1 MVSELKQRSSATK
14 SALKK
19 KPSESSK
26 QNVSDVPDEKK
37 TANSKEAGKKK
48 FGPIGIK
55 KEDQLWSRAVL
66 MTGVLVIVIVMK
78 WKKTN
83 EITWVSQQETVAKVK
98 QPLIC
103 STAFHDEINKFEGCA
118 IKQCG
123 RFVMDGLFQEDQ
135 LNTLLGIFKKG
146 LQFGHSSGGASILD
160 LHSGALSKGERFIN
174 IFTNPET
181 KNIWSETELASY
193 IDAKETIRRAVIENF
208 GLQLEAIHLTSP
220 TFFSRMTD
228 NPAKTV
234 HDEYWHPHVDKETY
248 ETFHFTSLLYLSDY
262 GSEFQGGRFV
272 FVDGDHMNR
281 TVEPRKGRVSMFTS
295 GGENLHYVEKVTQGT
310 RYAITIAFTCD
321 AQHAIPD
328 PHVRN

>member
-83 EITWVSQQETVAKVK
+83 EITWVSQQEMVAKVK

-103 STAFHDEINKFEGCA
+103 STAFHDEINKFEG
-118 IKQCG
+118 
-123 RFVMDGLFQEDQ
+123 
-135 LNTLLGIFKKG
+135 
-146 LQFGHSSGGASILD
+146 
-160 LHSGALSKGERFIN
+160 
-174 IFTNPET
+174 
-181 KNIWSETELASY
+181 
-193 IDAKETIRRAVIENF
+193 NF
-208 GLQLEAIHLTSP
+208 
-220 TFFSRMTD
+220 
-228 NPAKTV
+228 
-234 HDEYWHPHVDKETY
+234 
-248 ETFHFTSLLYLSDY
+248 
-262 GSEFQGGRFV
+262 
-272 FVDGDHMNR
+272 
-281 TVEPRKGRVSMFTS
+281 
-295 GGENLHYVEKVTQGT
+295 
-310 RYAITIAFTCD
+310 
-321 AQHAIPD
+321 
-328 PHVRN
+328 